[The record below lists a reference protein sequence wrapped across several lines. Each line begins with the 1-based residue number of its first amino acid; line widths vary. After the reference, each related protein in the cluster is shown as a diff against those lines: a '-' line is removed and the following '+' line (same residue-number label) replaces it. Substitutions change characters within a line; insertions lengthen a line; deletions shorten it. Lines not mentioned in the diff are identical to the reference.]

1 MARIVDLIVERF
13 GFQRVAIYLSNADGD
28 AMELAGQRGYQHP
41 VRHLRAS
48 DSGVQRVTSARK
60 PMFVPSLSSD
70 RDLGGAGSEVATEL
84 SAPLMVGGEVAGLL
98 NVASLVA
105 TPIGEE
111 DFASV
116 RLIADRLA
124 AALAL
129 VHERAFTEAQLR
141 KARQELTQP
150 LLTKDVETSAYRRSL
165 LEPLISMAM
174 ALTGAQNAWNP
185 GLLLVGCGDAA
196 PGSIRQ
202 LDALARAAFADRP
215 RVRFGDQEL
224 AVLTTGATSD
234 DARSQAKAFMATAM
248 DAGMATWCGYA
259 AWAAGTTAAELIA
272 AAEVSLAYAR
282 RSGQGTIIG

>member
-1 MARIVDLIVERF
+1 
-13 GFQRVAIYLSNADGD
+13 
-28 AMELAGQRGYQHP
+28 
-41 VRHLRAS
+41 
-48 DSGVQRVTSARK
+48 
-60 PMFVPSLSSD
+60 
-70 RDLGGAGSEVATEL
+70 
-84 SAPLMVGGEVAGLL
+84 
-98 NVASLVA
+98 
-105 TPIGEE
+105 
-111 DFASV
+111 
-116 RLIADRLA
+116 
-124 AALAL
+124 
-129 VHERAFTEAQLR
+129 
-141 KARQELTQP
+141 
-150 LLTKDVETSAYRRSL
+150 
-165 LEPLISMAM
+165 MAM

-259 AWAAGTTAAELIA
+259 AWAAGTTAAGLIA